1 MMAMSPMQGNAQNQT
16 NDSLR
21 QDRNSVEA
29 LTKQYNKTYTV
40 KELMQMFPQAYE
52 DRNASPEVWIQNARK
67 GKYHFNS
74 NDENGSR
81 GRSNLVAYIAG
92 KNGQNPWNAL
102 LKRYCPNS
110 DEHIFQLGD
119 FDIQ

>member
-1 MMAMSPMQGNAQNQT
+1 MSPMQGNAQSQT

-52 DRNASPEVWIQNARK
+52 DRNASPEVWIQNAMK

-74 NDENGSR
+74 NDENDSR

-110 DEHIFQLGD
+110 DEHIFQLED